1 MYQRCNKTKCI
12 VCISVWNKDVE
23 KLKVDYFSRV
33 SMVSTIRW
41 PKLRLLLTQFYNHKM
56 CNNVAFS
63 TSHFSLVC
71 FKEAVFSVIAKC
83 PPNEPP
89 RSRPCYQQCE
99 AMSSVGLG
107 RAPDTFQIEIIL
119 LQCPN
124 ESKLC
129 YFSFKL
135 NLNLNYLMKN
145 RGVKALLHI

>member
-1 MYQRCNKTKCI
+1 MVYQRCNKTKCI

-89 RSRPCYQQCE
+89 CSRPCYQQCE

-119 LQCPN
+119 LQCYN
-124 ESKLC
+124 E
-129 YFSFKL
+129 FKL
-135 NLNLNYLMKN
+135 YYVFVKLKVFIWWRDSDPVPYL
-145 RGVKALLHI
+145 AT

>member
-1 MYQRCNKTKCI
+1 M
-12 VCISVWNKDVE
+12 E

-41 PKLRLLLTQFYNHKM
+41 PKLRLLLTQFCNHKM

-89 RSRPCYQQCE
+89 RWRPCYQRCE

-107 RAPDTFQIEIIL
+107 RAPDTFQIEIRL

-145 RGVKALLHI
+145 RGVKSPVAYLAT